1 MGDWVY
7 FSFYNKGKLNEYYCT
22 TYRIPSNVFYNIL
35 TENKKDYLKLFSSR
49 PEQIIK
55 YLKYLGK
62 IANVEIEIGTDLS
75 KFLSSLL
82 GRDDLDDK
90 EYFYTVSI
98 HYLIKKK
105 YSTTESGNLI
115 MVTKDKNDKGNKLSY
130 FNMSSSYRRGF
141 EFVKKIDPVV
151 DSAYMNK
158 TLCEFN
164 LNKEMGDIL
173 EIKNGI
179 IRLDYDIYMYSI
191 PSGIGYDCDSYE
203 ATITLTDM
211 LKHKSIVNILN
222 YKDEGLVDFIKT
234 IQRDCGEDDI
244 NLKFKINLDYY
255 GINGTHVMIQFII
268 ANVNMN
274 NNFENYEYTMS
285 VFKENKSDGVHGYS
299 KCLMNNKKI
308 SYNQFIEELLDILN
322 A

>member
-7 FSFYNKGKLNEYYCT
+7 FSFYNKEKLSRYNCT
-22 TYRIPSNVFYNIL
+22 TYRIPANVFYNL
-35 TENKKDYLKLFSSR
+35 LKENKKDYLKLFSSR
-49 PEQIIK
+49 PEQIR
-55 YLKYLGK
+55 KYLGK
-62 IANVEIEIGTDLS
+62 IANVKIEIGTDIS
-75 KFLSSLL
+75 KLLYSLMDS
-82 GRDDLDDK
+82 DDLDDK
-90 EYFYTVSI
+90 EYFYTVCI

-105 YSTTESGNLI
+105 YSTTESDILI
-115 MVTKDKNDKGNKLSY
+115 IVAKDKNDKGNKLSY
-130 FNMSSSYRRGF
+130 FNIPSSYRRGF

-173 EIKNGI
+173 EINNGI
-179 IRLDYDIYMYSI
+179 IRLDYDIYIHSI
-191 PSGIGYDCDSYE
+191 TSEIGYDCDSYE
-203 ATITLTDM
+203 ATITLTDI

-222 YKDEGLVDFIKT
+222 YKDEGLFDFIKN
-234 IQRDCGEDDI
+234 IQKDCGEDDI
-244 NLKFKINLDYY
+244 NLKFKINFDYY

-268 ANVNMN
+268 SNVNMN
-274 NNFENYEYTMS
+274 NTFENYEYTMS
-285 VFKENKSDGVHGYS
+285 VFKENKSKGVHGYS

-308 SYNQFIEELLDILN
+308 SYKQFIDELLDILN

>member
-1 MGDWVY
+1 MEDWVY
-7 FSFYNKGKLNEYYCT
+7 FSFYDKEKLSEYKCT
-22 TYRIPSNVFYNIL
+22 TYRIPSNAFYNIL
-35 TENKKDYLKLFSSR
+35 KENKKDYLKLFSSR
-49 PEQIIK
+49 PEQIKK
-55 YLKYLGK
+55 YLDK
-62 IANVEIEIGTDLS
+62 IDNVRVEIGVDIR
-75 KFLSSLL
+75 KFLYSLMNN
-82 GRDDLDDK
+82 DDLDDK
-90 EYFYTVSI
+90 EYFYTINI

-115 MVTKDKNDKGNKLSY
+115 IVTKDKNDKGNKLSY
-130 FNMSSSYRRGF
+130 FNMSSPYRRGF
-141 EFVKKIDPVV
+141 ELVKKIDPVA

-173 EIKNGI
+173 EINNGI
-179 IRLDYDIYMYSI
+179 IRLDYDIYIHSI
-191 PSGIGYDCDSYE
+191 PSEIGYDCDSYE
-203 ATITLTDM
+203 ATITPTDI

-222 YKDEGLVDFIKT
+222 HKDEELVDFIKT

-255 GINGTHVMIQFII
+255 GINGTHVIIQFVVS
-268 ANVNMN
+268 NVNMN
-274 NNFENYEYTMS
+274 NTFENYEYTMS
-285 VFKENKSDGVHGYS
+285 VFKENKSEGVHGYS

-308 SYNQFIEELLDILN
+308 SYKQFIEELLDIMN

>member
-1 MGDWVY
+1 MEDWVY
-7 FSFYNKGKLNEYYCT
+7 FSFYNKEKLSEYKCT
-22 TYRIPSNVFYNIL
+22 TYRIPSNAFYNIL
-35 TENKKDYLKLFSSR
+35 KENKKDYLKLFSSR
-49 PEQIIK
+49 PEQIKK
-55 YLKYLGK
+55 YLDK
-62 IANVEIEIGTDLS
+62 IDNVRVEIGVDIR
-75 KFLSSLL
+75 KFLYSLMNN
-82 GRDDLDDK
+82 DDLDDK
-90 EYFYTVSI
+90 EYFYTVNI

-105 YSTTESGNLI
+105 YSTTYSGNLI
-115 MVTKDKNDKGNKLSY
+115 IVTKDKNDKGNKLSY
-130 FNMSSSYRRGF
+130 FNMSSPYRRGF
-141 EFVKKIDPVV
+141 ELVKKIDPVV

-173 EIKNGI
+173 EINNGI

-203 ATITLTDM
+203 ATITLTDI

-222 YKDEGLVDFIKT
+222 YKDEGLFDFIKN

-274 NNFENYEYTMS
+274 NTFENYEYTMS

-308 SYNQFIEELLDILN
+308 SYKQFINELLDILI

>member
-7 FSFYNKGKLNEYYCT
+7 FNFYDKKNLSGYNCT
-22 TYRIPSNVFYNIL
+22 NYKIPSNAFYNL
-35 TENKKDYLKLFSSR
+35 LKENKKDYLKLFSSR
-49 PEQIIK
+49 PEQIRK
-55 YLKYLGK
+55 YLNK
-62 IANVEIEIGTDLS
+62 IDNVRIEIGTDLR
-75 KFLSSLL
+75 KLLYSLMNS
-82 GRDDLDDK
+82 DDLDDK
-90 EYFYTVSI
+90 EYFYTVNI

-115 MVTKDKNDKGNKLSY
+115 IVTKDKNDKGNKLSY

-141 EFVKKIDPVV
+141 EFVKIDPVV
-151 DSAYMNK
+151 DSLYMDK
-158 TLCEFN
+158 MLCGFN
-164 LNKEMGDIL
+164 LNEEMGDIL
-173 EIKNGI
+173 EIKNGV
-179 IRLDYDIYMYSI
+179 IRLNYDIYIHSI

-203 ATITLTDM
+203 ATITPTDI

-222 YKDEGLVDFIKT
+222 YKDEGLFDFIKN

-274 NNFENYEYTMS
+274 NTFENYEYTMS

>member
-1 MGDWVY
+1 MEDWVY
-7 FSFYNKGKLNEYYCT
+7 FSFYDKEKLSEYKCT
-22 TYRIPSNVFYNIL
+22 TYRIPSNEFYNIL
-35 TENKKDYLKLFSSR
+35 KENKKDYLKLFSSR
-49 PEQIIK
+49 PEQIRK
-55 YLKYLGK
+55 YLYK
-62 IANVEIEIGTDLS
+62 IDNVKIEIGTDLS
-75 KFLSSLL
+75 KLLYSLMDSD
-82 GRDDLDDK
+82 GLDDK
-90 EYFYTVSI
+90 EYFYTICI

-115 MVTKDKNDKGNKLSY
+115 IVTKDKNDKGNKLSY

-173 EIKNGI
+173 EINNGI
-179 IRLDYDIYMYSI
+179 IRLDYDIYIHSI
-191 PSGIGYDCDSYE
+191 PSEIGYDCDSYE
-203 ATITLTDM
+203 ATITLTDI

-222 YKDEGLVDFIKT
+222 YKDEGLFDFIKN

-244 NLKFKINLDYY
+244 NLKFKINFDYY
-255 GINGTHVMIQFII
+255 GINGTRVMIQFVIS
-268 ANVNMN
+268 NVNMN
-274 NNFENYEYTMS
+274 NTFENYEYTMS
-285 VFKENKSDGVHGYS
+285 VFKENKSKGVHGYS

-308 SYNQFIEELLDILN
+308 SYK
-322 A
+322 